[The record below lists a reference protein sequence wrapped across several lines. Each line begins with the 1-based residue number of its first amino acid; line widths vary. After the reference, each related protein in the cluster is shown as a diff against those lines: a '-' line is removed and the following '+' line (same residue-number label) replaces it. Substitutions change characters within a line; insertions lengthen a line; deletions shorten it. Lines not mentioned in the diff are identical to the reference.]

1 MPKIK
6 LSALAS
12 DIKGK
17 SQGSVFSTNSGGT
30 YFRNNPSGGGRK
42 TAQSA
47 AQKNRFGSLATRWK
61 ALTDEQRTQW
71 RESASAYPTINAFGD
86 SRIPSGYELFMR
98 LNGVLI
104 SNELPLLTVPGT
116 PREIPLIEGLDII
129 SPDLWMFTPQTQ
141 FKTNLSKTE
150 TVFGFAPRFFAGED
164 LNNMQTLAVRVSAP
178 EVRVQNDR
186 VRAFAP
192 IFYSTNG
199 GDIGFCL
206 SVQATSSKRAYARF
220 VFNCPR
226 AGSLD
231 GSMIQDS
238 NEFDIIPGESYHFAV
253 QYIFGFINAATPA
266 GRQIRIFANIFLNGR
281 LISEKNPVYY
291 DSFQNLLSSDVEGDI
306 LDAPNFV
313 NQNSYE
319 GFLSLGVDFANT
331 NIPFNFSDFAYLVAE
346 PTEPTCCD
354 EGGGECAPDFVC
366 EQVDQFACECW
377 YVQEWENGSNVPNGP
392 YNVILLSQGYYIGSE
407 RARVG
412 LNKVTSFKSPFA
424 GATMISGFIN
434 EANDNDQY
442 NLAIAIEPE
451 CETNEDC
458 NPTCGD
464 AECQDG
470 VCVYVGDGVPF
481 VVGTSTTYVPWAYA
495 ASNNYEVSGFYVQLL
510 CTGAMSAGKS
520 EFQTKYKK
528 LLTYPLNS
536 DALVISEQLKTM
548 FGGLAA
554 NCTYSY
560 KARIIDGTTGVAYD
574 TDIPVNKPRNPRRF
588 KAGAELSGKVT

>member
-61 ALTDEQRTQW
+61 ALTNEQRTQW

-104 SNELPLLTVPGT
+104 SNDLPLLTVPGT
-116 PREIPLIEGLDII
+116 SREIPLIEGIDII
-129 SPDLWMFTPQTQ
+129 SPDLWMFTPNTQ

-150 TVFGFAPRFFAGED
+150 TVFAANPTFFQQENLGA
-164 LNNMQTLAVRVSAP
+164 MQTLAVRTSAP
-178 EVRVQNDR
+178 EIRLTSER
-186 VRAFAP
+186 IAAFAP
-192 IFYSTNG
+192 IFLSQG
-199 GDIGFCL
+199 VDDLGFCL
-206 SVQATSSKRAYARF
+206 SLCVVNSKRAFLRF

-226 AGSLD
+226 AGELD

-238 NEFDIIPGESYHFAV
+238 AEFDYIPNESYHFAV
-253 QYIFGFINAATPA
+253 QYLFRTVDVPGEGA
-266 GRQIRIFANIFLNGR
+266 RQTHIFANLFLNGR
-281 LISEKNPVYY
+281 LISANNPVNY
-291 DSFQNLLSSDVEGDI
+291 DAFQILLSSATMGDPI
-306 LDAPNFV
+306 EDASFV
-313 NQNSYE
+313 NQPFYDGS
-319 GFLSLGVDFANT
+319 LSLGMDFAQT
-331 NIPFNFSDFAYLVAE
+331 NIPFTFSDFAYLVAE

-377 YVQEWENGSNVPNGP
+377 YVQEWENGTNVPNGP

-412 LNKVTSFKSPFA
+412 LNKVVSFVSPFDE
-424 GATMISGFIN
+424 TKMISGFIN

-442 NLAIAIEPE
+442 NLAIVIEPE

-481 VVGTSTTYVPWAYA
+481 VVGTSTTYVPWVYA
-495 ASNNYEVSGFYVQLL
+495 AANSYEESGFYVQLL

-574 TDIPVNKPRNPRRF
+574 TDIPVKKPRNPRRF